1 MGKERFLEEIYL
13 NLHDYGKIA
22 LLAEESDKIYLYCMM
37 NDKTN
42 NLDDKSEKKIT
53 KKRLTITDLLK
64 TSSKDRVKKWVLQ
77 LQELRIITLFYSELL
92 VTASRS

>member
-1 MGKERFLEEIYL
+1 
-13 NLHDYGKIA
+13 
-22 LLAEESDKIYLYCMM
+22 MM

-64 TSSKDRVKKWVLQ
+64 TSSKDRVKKGVLQLLQ
-77 LQELRIITLFYSELL
+77 LQELRIITLFYRELL